1 MDIALAV
8 VSEFYTRQA
17 VGDLAGAATLLS
29 PGVVLHVPGRHHLS
43 GDYHGP
49 EGVAQFASASHA
61 VAGGTERVQLV
72 DLMAGRQFV
81 AALCVIEGEQS
92 GGEALA
98 NRTVHVAKVES
109 GRITEI
115 WFHNFDQHAVDAF
128 WGARQE

>member
-1 MDIALAV
+1 MDTSLAV

-17 VGDLAGAATLLS
+17 SGDLAGAAALLS
-29 PGVVLHVPGRHHLS
+29 PGVVLHVPGRHRLS

-49 EGVAQFASASHA
+49 EGVARFASASHA

-72 DLMAGRQFV
+72 DLMAGRQYV
-81 AALCVIEGEQS
+81 AAHCLVVGEQA
-92 GGEALA
+92 GHETLA

-128 WGARQE
+128 WGARHE